1 MYLFQAL
8 KKIHT
13 HYLIGQKNIGQN
25 FRHPCTTKISS
36 NAGISNPCFL
46 SVTFFIR
53 LAKTKGKETDLY
65 NFFKVTIL
73 TK

>member
-13 HYLIGQKNIGQN
+13 HYLIGQN

-36 NAGISNPCFL
+36 NAGISNPYFL